1 MTRSSRWA
9 RASTAWV
16 SRFWGTGAGVGMI
29 EKDVRGAEFF
39 FFDSPRFDQVL
50 AMGGDSG
57 VTWTAMSMQMV
68 YWAEQQE
75 ADDAADGS

>member
-1 MTRSSRWA
+1 
-9 RASTAWV
+9 
-16 SRFWGTGAGVGMI
+16 MI